1 MCAKS
6 ECWLSCVMPFVHAHI
21 HTRVL
26 ALPWAMWHWGQTHT
40 FTYPWVHEGLS
51 GCLTNQLIVSSWS
64 ISPGLLEAQLQF
76 RSQDKEHRWSWSL
89 KRDSRLSQ
97 SLLLSRHPSLS
108 QPLGNQRTW
117 IGAQPLPGVDWWTST
132 SLSLSFHMYK
142 SGDRNNTSKEL
153 LQRLV

>member
-1 MCAKS
+1 MSAKS

-40 FTYPWVHEGLS
+40 FTYPWVHAGLS

-108 QPLGNQRTW
+108 HPLGIRGLELEPSPCQVLTDGR
-117 IGAQPLPGVDWWTST
+117 QPPWASVST
-132 SLSLSFHMYK
+132 CVKVETEITPLRSYYK
-142 SGDRNNTSKEL
+142 D
-153 LQRLV
+153 